1 MVSKEK
7 AAQSATLAALQK
19 FLREELVK
27 LLLPAA
33 EAAKEVMN
41 ITTPEKSPE
50 VLMSS
55 IFEFFAPTEDEDTD
69 VFDAFGKLNEAQQQA
84 QVVHACFTHVHDRA
98 RSGCGRR
105 TRGSGGSL

>member
-19 FLREELVK
+19 VLREELVK

-55 IFEFFAPTEDEDTD
+55 IFEFFAPT
-69 VFDAFGKLNEAQQQA
+69 
-84 QVVHACFTHVHDRA
+84 A
-98 RSGCGRR
+98 RSSLDEECRELWLVLYTPLLLLLLLLSRGCKYEGSIRVPDGEPF
-105 TRGSGGSL
+105 TRYS